1 MLGDQLRKKAV
12 GLLSPVSLVLVLP
25 LNVSADLPFLFA
37 LMLGPG
43 LKTNISLSADA
54 ASPTSRIWEGVWE
67 AWETGGTR
75 PAPRL
80 TCPSA
85 AVSPMGK

>member
-37 LMLGPG
+37 LMLGLG
-43 LKTNISLSADA
+43 LKT
-54 ASPTSRIWEGVWE
+54 
-67 AWETGGTR
+67 
-75 PAPRL
+75 
-80 TCPSA
+80 
-85 AVSPMGK
+85 